1 MKVHK
6 ISFFLI
12 LIILISKT
20 NQKELNT
27 FSNYD
32 IIFQTNINVHFIVDF
47 DNKKV
52 DGEVTISF
60 KALED
65 GEVIILDTKSLII
78 KSIKDNTGNE
88 LDFKL
93 DNYYRLESHGVP
105 LKIYKEYSKDDTLVR
120 TRANIRRK
128 ISLYVFPM
136 SIDIM
141 SRNVTYSRHTRC

>member
-1 MKVHK
+1 MKVNK

-12 LIILISKT
+12 LIIFISNT

-32 IIFQTNINVHFIVDF
+32 IISQTNINVHFIVDF
-47 DNKKV
+47 DNKQV

-78 KSIKDNTGNE
+78 KSVKDNTGNE
-88 LDFKL
+88 LDF
-93 DNYYRLESHGVP
+93 N
-105 LKIYKEYSKDDTLVR
+105 
-120 TRANIRRK
+120 
-128 ISLYVFPM
+128 
-136 SIDIM
+136 
-141 SRNVTYSRHTRC
+141 